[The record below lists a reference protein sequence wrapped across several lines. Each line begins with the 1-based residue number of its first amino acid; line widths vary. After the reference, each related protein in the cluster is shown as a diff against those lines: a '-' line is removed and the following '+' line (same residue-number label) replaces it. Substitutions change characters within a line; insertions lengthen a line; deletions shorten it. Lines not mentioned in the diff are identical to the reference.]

1 MIKLPHFF
9 KLSISIKPKQVAQI
23 IRLFTNQSK
32 QHFSFN
38 YPQTPDSLLQSLLF
52 AIKSSCSINH
62 CRKIHGRVVKSLSY
76 RDGFIGDCLVSL
88 YSRLCCFNDAHQ
100 LFEEMPEKDLV
111 SWNSWISLLSRSGH
125 FGKSLEVFSRMRLE
139 MGMEPNEVTI
149 VSLVSGC
156 IQVGG
161 FYQGVCVHG
170 FALKMGL
177 MSEVKV
183 VHSFIN
189 MYGMF
194 GYVGLACYL
203 FETMVV
209 RNLVSWNSMIK
220 IYARNGLGEEGVKF
234 VKFMRRVGISPD
246 QATIVTLL
254 QGCKDINDGNL
265 VDDLHGYIIR
275 AGFGNDVTIMTTLVI
290 IYTKSGRLCAAHEVF
305 RRMKKPDRIAWTA
318 VLAGYALHGYG
329 REAIE
334 LFDVMV
340 SKGEQPD
347 HVTFTHLLSAC
358 SHSGLVEE
366 GKRYFEIMSRVY
378 SVEPRLDHYSCM
390 VDLLGR
396 SGYLIDAYLLIR
408 SMPMEPTAGVWGS
421 LLNACKIYGN
431 IDIGKEVAERLFALN
446 PKDSRNYIMLS
457 SMYSEAG
464 QWLDASE
471 TRTLMKEKRVLETP
485 GCTFIY

>member
-1 MIKLPHFF
+1 MIKLP
-9 KLSISIKPKQVAQI
+9 KLSIRLKTKQLAPIFRHFTHQPKP
-23 IRLFTNQSK
+23 
-32 QHFSFN
+32 HFNSH
-38 YPQTPDSLLQSLLF
+38 YPLTPHPLLQSLLF
-52 AIKSSCSINH
+52 AIKSSCSIQH
-62 CRKIHGRVVKSLSY
+62 CRIIHARVVKSFSY

-88 YSRLCCFNDAHQ
+88 YCKLGCFNDAHQ
-100 LFEEMPEKDLV
+100 LFEEMPDKDLV
-111 SWNSWISLLSRSGH
+111 SLNSWISSLSRSGY
-125 FGKSLEVFSRMRLE
+125 FCKSLEVFSRMRLE
-139 MGMEPNEVTI
+139 MGMEPNEVT
-149 VSLVSGC
+149 VVCLVSGC
-156 IQVGG
+156 VQVGG
-161 FYQGVCVHG
+161 FHEGLCVHG
-170 FALKMGL
+170 LALKMGL

-194 GYVGLACYL
+194 GYVGLAFYL
-203 FETMVV
+203 FETMMV

-234 VKFMRRVGISPD
+234 VRYMRRVGISPD
-246 QATIVTLL
+246 QATVVTLL
-254 QGCKDINDGNL
+254 HGCKDICIGNL
-265 VDDLHGYIIR
+265 VDALHGYIIT
-275 AGFGNDVTIMTTLVI
+275 AGFDKDVTIMTTLVSV
-290 IYTKSGRLCAAHEVF
+290 YTKSGRLDAAHEVF
-305 RRMKKPDRIAWTA
+305 KGMKEPDRIAWTA

-329 REAIE
+329 TEAIE
-334 LFDVMV
+334 LFDAMV
-340 SKGEQPD
+340 SKGEEPD

-366 GKRYFEIMSRVY
+366 GRRYFEIMSRVY

-396 SGYLIDAYLLIR
+396 SGYVRDAYLLIR

-431 IDIGKEVAERLFALN
+431 IDIGKEAAERLFALN

-457 SMYSEAG
+457 SMYSEVG

-471 TRTLMKEKRVLETP
+471 TRILMKEKRVIETP
-485 GCTFIY
+485 GCTFIH

>member
-1 MIKLPHFF
+1 M
-9 KLSISIKPKQVAQI
+9 
-23 IRLFTNQSK
+23 
-32 QHFSFN
+32 
-38 YPQTPDSLLQSLLF
+38 
-52 AIKSSCSINH
+52 
-62 CRKIHGRVVKSLSY
+62 
-76 RDGFIGDCLVSL
+76 
-88 YSRLCCFNDAHQ
+88 
-100 LFEEMPEKDLV
+100 
-111 SWNSWISLLSRSGH
+111 
-125 FGKSLEVFSRMRLE
+125 FSRMRLE
-139 MGMEPNEVTI
+139 MGMEPNEVT
-149 VSLVSGC
+149 VVCLVSGF
-156 IQVGG
+156 IEVGG
-161 FYQGVCVHG
+161 FDEGVCVHG
-170 FALKMGL
+170 LALKMGL

-203 FETMVV
+203 FETMMV
-209 RNLVSWNSMIK
+209 RNLVSWNTMIK
-220 IYARNGLGEEGVKF
+220 IYARNGLGEEGFKV

-254 QGCKDINDGNL
+254 QGCKDINVGNL
-265 VDDLHGYIIR
+265 VDALHGYIIT
-275 AGFGNDVTIMTTLVI
+275 AGFDEDVMIMTTLVS

-305 RRMKKPDRIAWTA
+305 RGMKEPDRIAWTT

-340 SKGEQPD
+340 SKGEEPD

-366 GKRYFEIMSRVY
+366 GKRYFEIMCRVY

-396 SGYLIDAYLLIR
+396 SGYVGDAYLLIR

-421 LLNACKIYGN
+421 LLNACKMYGN

-471 TRTLMKEKRVLETP
+471 TRILMKEKRVTETP
-485 GCTFIY
+485 GVITLSTTSTLQFLGDSSRRLKDRLLDSQKHAQGLEHNWNQSSKMLDYVKFRKSPKGSPPVSGKA